1 MAAARTVPSVT
12 DDRSAEPARE
22 QLLSIA
28 SREVDGAVVLAVAG
42 EIDLHTAPRLLAAVD
57 TGFDQASDGP
67 LVIDL
72 TDVSFLGS
80 AGLAALV
87 SARRQAQRRR
97 EPLRIVVDHNRP
109 VIRPLEITGLDEVL
123 ALYHTVDEALVG

>member
-1 MAAARTVPSVT
+1 VAAARTVPSVT

-28 SREVDGAVVLAVAG
+28 SREVDGAVV
-42 EIDLHTAPRLLAAVD
+42 LAAVD